1 MTEMIKTYL
10 DQIKIGA
17 EQSYKNLAMFPL
29 LSSFSFPCNC
39 LPKNESLQNDIIEKD
54 AIDKNRSNPKRK
66 VINKSNEIVLISN
79 GKKSAGVIQKRSIN
93 NTVLIPPEETDLIL
107 EKCADQNQS
116 YCIPNRNYSNKRGTA
131 SLDYMEQFA
140 RVDGQIGAIFL
151 VNGKIAGMIYFDRP
165 DIFEKSFIKIVEC
178 YAKKAVD
185 KFDPKMDLRSSKPV
199 VISFL
204 KTPVESGIEIQ
215 SAAGF

>member
-1 MTEMIKTYL
+1 M
-10 DQIKIGA
+10 A
-17 EQSYKNLAMFPL
+17 
-29 LSSFSFPCNC
+29 
-39 LPKNESLQNDIIEKD
+39 
-54 AIDKNRSNPKRK
+54 
-66 VINKSNEIVLISN
+66 
-79 GKKSAGVIQKRSIN
+79 
-93 NTVLIPPEETDLIL
+93 
-107 EKCADQNQS
+107 
-116 YCIPNRNYSNKRGTA
+116 RGTA